1 MKEPETWRHRTDRA
15 TPVNIIAIHS
25 RTTTPRSYD
34 DPLERALATEPVS
47 AIQAQPFV
55 TIPPQ
60 ATVEEAMTKLVDL
73 SIACLLVEEDGK
85 LLGVFSER
93 DALNKVALEYEQVKD
108 RPIREFM
115 TSSPIYVFNTDSSAA
130 ALSVMAATG
139 YRHVP
144 VGGPESSDRRRC
156 QPPTRHQLSGTLLPA
171 R

>member
-1 MKEPETWRHRTDRA
+1 MA
-15 TPVNIIAIHS
+15 TSNRPGNSGEHY
-25 RTTTPRSYD
+25 RDPLENYDPKSYD

-60 ATVEEAMTKLVDL
+60 TTVEEAMTKLVDL

-93 DALNKVALEYEQVKD
+93 DALNKVALEYEQVKG

-144 VGGPESSDRRRC
+144 VVDLNHRIVGVVSPQRVASFLERYF
-156 QPPTRHQLSGTLLPA
+156 QNVAPNT
-171 R
+171 

>member
-1 MKEPETWRHRTDRA
+1 MA
-15 TPVNIIAIHS
+15 TSNRPGNSGEHYRDPLENYDPKI
-25 RTTTPRSYD
+25 YD

-60 ATVEEAMTKLVDL
+60 ATVGEAMTKLVDL

-115 TSSPIYVFNTDSSAA
+115 TTSPIYVFNTDSSAA

-144 VGGPESSDRRRC
+144 VVDLNHRIVGVVSPQRVTSFLERYFQRVA
-156 QPPTRHQLSGTLLPA
+156 PNT
-171 R
+171 

>member
-1 MKEPETWRHRTDRA
+1 MA
-15 TPVNIIAIHS
+15 TSNQPGDSGEHYRDPLENYD
-25 RTTTPRSYD
+25 PKSYD

-60 ATVEEAMTKLVDL
+60 TTVEEAMTRLVDL
-73 SIACLLVEEDGK
+73 SIACLLVEEDERCWGCFPNGMLSTK
-85 LLGVFSER
+85 LASNTSRLK
-93 DALNKVALEYEQVKD
+93 AC
-108 RPIREFM
+108 PIREFM

-144 VGGPESSDRRRC
+144 VVDLNQRIVGVVRP
-156 QPPTRHQLSGTLLPA
+156 QPVASFLERYFQNVAPNT
-171 R
+171 